1 MHPDS
6 LTDAITA
13 CFVQQE
19 AQNYSYDM
27 DMEKTR
33 YTEFQLTSK
42 DGTSLFARAWRPVQE
57 PRAWITLC
65 PGTSDHAGRYDHMG
79 HVLNEAGFALV
90 MPDLRGNGQSQG
102 KRGHIDSFA
111 QYTDDLQAA
120 LDYTRGQ
127 CPKAH
132 FLGGHSLGGLVAAK
146 IAIENPPDISGV
158 FLSGAP
164 FKLAFDPPAWKT
176 SMSRLLTG
184 VLPSLQLG
192 NELDAADLSHDPQ
205 IVERQRKD
213 PYNHGKVTLNMYV
226 ELLKAQQEVMNRG
239 GQLKLP
245 LLILHGGAD
254 KINAV
259 AGSEAFYSVAGS
271 KEKQVLIYD
280 GFYHEIFNEIGKVK
294 VFSDLINWMDSILNR
309 RQNHDT

>member
-1 MHPDS
+1 
-6 LTDAITA
+6 
-13 CFVQQE
+13 
-19 AQNYSYDM
+19 M
-27 DMEKTR
+27 DIEKTG

-42 DGTSLFARAWRPVQE
+42 DGTLLFARAWRPVQE
-57 PRAWITLC
+57 PRAWITIC
-65 PGTSDHAGRYDHMG
+65 PGTSDHSGRYDHMAR
-79 HVLNEAGFALV
+79 VMNEAGFAVV
-90 MPDLRGNGQSQG
+90 MPDLRGNGQSEG

-127 CPKAH
+127 QPKAH
-132 FLGGHSLGGLVAAK
+132 FLGGHSLGGLIAARVA
-146 IAIENPPDISGV
+146 IDNPPDISGV

-176 SMSRLLTG
+176 SLSRCLTK

-192 NELDAADLSHDPQ
+192 NELEAADLTHDLQ

-213 PYNHGKVTLNMYV
+213 PYNHGKVTLNMYA
-226 ELLKAQQEVMNRG
+226 ELLKVQQEVLHQG
-239 GQLKLP
+239 GQLTLP

-259 AGSEAFYSVAGS
+259 SGSEAFYTVAGS
-271 KEKQVLIYD
+271 KEKQMLIYD
-280 GFYHEIFNEIGKVK
+280 DFYHEIFNEIGKEK
-294 VFSDLINWMDSILNR
+294 VFSDLIGWMDSILILSR
-309 RQNHDT
+309 GHLTE